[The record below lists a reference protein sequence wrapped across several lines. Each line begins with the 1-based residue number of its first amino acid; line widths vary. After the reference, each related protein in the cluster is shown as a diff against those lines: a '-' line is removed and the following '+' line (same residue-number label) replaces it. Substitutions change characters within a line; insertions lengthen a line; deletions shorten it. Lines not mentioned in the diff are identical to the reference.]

1 MIKRFF
7 SFRGDWWRALPRFL
21 LIFLIVLCLGL
32 GMWGYVIFARTPQFA
47 KDWGEST
54 PNLVYFTLQLFLG
67 DSGPVSFGT
76 AQMGAMPWQLNVAR
90 LLAPAAAVIGALIAM
105 LSIFD
110 EQIKRAVNRSQRGHV
125 VVVGDT
131 PTANVIEDAL
141 KLDGATVV
149 RTNADDPEGLT
160 NAGARGASAVYVC
173 GDDSADPGANLRI
186 AATIRDLPTFKQK
199 RKIAV
204 ALSDPDLAPALL
216 ARHLSHPDPDL
227 DLFYL
232 TNLTAARLAAYV
244 MEKPDVHRVWLLGS
258 GRVRDEM
265 ICELAQEWSIRRRST
280 DSLDIV
286 VCGEGA
292 TEAVE
297 RAAPRLSAK
306 ILTHLT
312 LHAVAN
318 VADAEPA
325 DVVVI
330 CGKNDAESLELAL
343 STPQAWAGG
352 PDSLVVHV
360 EHGAQAATLFGEQG
374 VGLLDDIDGVLDV
387 VSTGALVHRSHTGLL
402 VHEPVVDRLA
412 HAAHR
417 TRVRHALD
425 TDDPTFPAEY
435 LAPWENL
442 DPALQQA
449 HKDQIAAIPPL
460 LTALEHAGWKIV
472 PFAASGGLGLPPETI
487 ETLASEVHRHTDTTG
502 VAYEDLSNE
511 QQEISRELVRD
522 LPETLAQL
530 GLGITQVHSSADL
543 IAAATTAA

>member
-1 MIKRFF
+1 MIKQFF
-7 SFRGDWWRALPRFL
+7 SFSGDWWRSLPRFL
-21 LIFLIVLCLGL
+21 LIALIVLCLGL
-32 GMWGYVIFARTPQFA
+32 GMWGYIIFARTPQFA
-47 KDWGEST
+47 QDWGEST
-54 PNLVYFTLQLFLG
+54 PNLIYFTLQLFLG

-110 EQIKRAVNRSQRGHV
+110 EQIKRAVNRGQRGHV
-125 VVVGDT
+125 LLVGNT
-131 PTANVIEDAL
+131 PTADMVEDAL
-141 KLDGATVV
+141 KLDGTNVV
-149 RTNADDPEGLT
+149 RTPSGDADDLT
-160 NAGARGASAVYVC
+160 NAGVRGAAAVYVC
-173 GDDSADPGANLRI
+173 GDDSDDPSANLRI
-186 AATIRDLPTFKQK
+186 AATVRNLPSQDQD

-232 TNLTAARLAAYV
+232 TGLTAARLASYV
-244 MEKPDVHRVWLLGS
+244 MDKTHVHRVWLLGS
-258 GRVRDEM
+258 GLLRDEM
-265 ICELAQEWSIRRRST
+265 ICELAQEWSIRRKSN
-280 DSLDIV
+280 DSLEIV

-306 ILTHLT
+306 ILTHLS
-312 LHAVAN
+312 LEAVPD
-318 VADAEPA
+318 VTETEPA

-330 CGKNDAESLELAL
+330 CGKNDTESLEVAL

-352 PDSLVVHV
+352 ADSLVVHV
-360 EHGAQAATLFGEQG
+360 QHDSHAANLFGEAG
-374 VGLLDDIDGVLDV
+374 VGLIDDIDGVLDV
-387 VSTGALVHRSHTGLL
+387 VSTGALIRGASPGLL

-417 TRVRHALD
+417 TRVRHALESE
-425 TDDPTFPAEY
+425 TPTLPAEY
-435 LAPWENL
+435 LQPWDAL
-442 DPALQQA
+442 DPNLQQI

-472 PFAASGGLGLPPETI
+472 PFASSGGLGLPDDQI

-502 VAYEDLSNE
+502 LAYEQLSNE
-511 QQEISRELVRD
+511 QQEVSRELVRD

-530 GLGITQVHSSADL
+530 GLGIARVRSDTGMLAMSSAQ
-543 IAAATTAA
+543 A